1 MAALAAQLSTPA
13 AGASQNA
20 PTNESDDI
28 GASEDGVL
36 HLKSRLGTQQHWDDH
51 YARERDNFAADE
63 DDEGV
68 DWFAENVGSR
78 LLQWVEDNA
87 QPGGSVLVLGC
98 GSGVFLLDVEDR
110 VDVGRA
116 LGVDYSPAGIALAR
130 AVGAKRGATSE
141 FVEADITK
149 LEALNERF
157 DLVCDKGTF
166 DAYMLGDG
174 ASVRAYATSVAA
186 AVAPGGVF
194 LLTSCNNTAEEL
206 VRHFI
211 AASAETWGGDGGAS
225 PFAELDRVRYP
236 TFQFGG
242 VQGAAVA
249 TVAFRRAA

>member
-1 MAALAAQLSTPA
+1 MAALVRPKNDVADAVAAADAST
-13 AGASQNA
+13 
-20 PTNESDDI
+20 DDV

-36 HLKSRLGTQQHWDDH
+36 HLKSTLGTQQHWDDH

-68 DWFAENVGSR
+68 DWFSENVGSR
-78 LLQWVEDNA
+78 LLQWVEDHA
-87 QPGGSVLVLGC
+87 QPGGSVLDLGC
-98 GSGVFLLDVEDR
+98 GSGVFLLDVEES

-130 AVGAKRGATSE
+130 AVGAKRGASSQFE
-141 FVEADITK
+141 EADITK
-149 LEALNERF
+149 LEALDERF

-206 VRHFI
+206 IRHF
-211 AASAETWGGDGGAS
+211 AAANADTWGGGGAS
-225 PFAELDRVRYP
+225 PFSELDRVRYP